1 MDSLDW
7 EKPFPLARINRAD
20 LTAFGFTDEQIAT
33 VFTDKVMTEI
43 AANMEESYHMNF
55 GFWEDFRR
63 AITMVLIA
71 NPLSHQ
77 DVQASGKE
85 QRMMELLTEE
95 LRQQLPPL
103 YSQEH
108 VDDPLVVCKFF
119 TPDSNW
125 TWYVMEF
132 DGEDLFFGLVVGF
145 EKELGYF
152 TLSELEE
159 ARGPLGLPIER
170 DLHFQPMKLSE
181 VRKEYGQ

>member
-1 MDSLDW
+1 
-7 EKPFPLARINRAD
+7 
-20 LTAFGFTDEQIAT
+20 
-33 VFTDKVMTEI
+33 
-43 AANMEESYHMNF
+43 
-55 GFWEDFRR
+55 
-63 AITMVLIA
+63 
-71 NPLSHQ
+71 
-77 DVQASGKE
+77 
-85 QRMMELLTEE
+85 MELLTQE

-108 VDDPLVVCKFF
+108 VDDPLIVCKFF

-159 ARGPLGLPIER
+159 ARGPLGLFIER
-170 DLHFQPMKLSE
+170 DIHFTPKRLSE
-181 VRKEYGQ
+181 VRKEHKQQGGL